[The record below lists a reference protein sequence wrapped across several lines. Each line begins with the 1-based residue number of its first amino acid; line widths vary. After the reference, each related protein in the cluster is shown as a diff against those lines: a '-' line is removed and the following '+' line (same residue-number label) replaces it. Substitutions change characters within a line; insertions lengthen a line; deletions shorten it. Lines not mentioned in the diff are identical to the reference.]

1 MTYLVHAHPNDSHSA
16 LPLSSTVPS
25 TSVSAIPVRSY
36 GAALLHV
43 LHDCPCLT
51 NLRSATTDDSEA
63 QTAQPT
69 PVLSLTPPVPSNPP
83 SSTSSSSLR
92 KHSVLSSPRQRQ
104 LICLSLPKQFRR
116 RTKVPDIVC
125 PRLNR
130 RTPPS
135 YPQVCT
141 RSLTPLV

>member
-1 MTYLVHAHPNDSHSA
+1 M
-16 LPLSSTVPS
+16 LSSERPHSPPS
-25 TSVSAIPVRSY
+25 STIPVRSY
-36 GAALLHV
+36 GAAPLHA

-51 NLRSATTDDSEA
+51 NLRPVMTDDSEA

-69 PVLSLTPPVPSNPP
+69 PVLSLTSTPMLPLPAPSSPP
-83 SSTSSSSLR
+83 SSTSSLSLR
-92 KHSVLSSPRQRQ
+92 KHSVLFSLRQRQ

-116 RTKVPDIVC
+116 RTKVPDVVC

-135 YPQVCT
+135 RPQIRT